1 MAKSRSKR
9 TTITREA
16 ADKFSRKLEQLPEK
30 KKTEL
35 TPKELIF
42 ENSQQLDSLLERNYE
57 YDDLIKILKEDG
69 IQISK
74 TTLRQYLSEAR
85 KSRNNQDDTTAH
97 LPTSA
102 NQSDAPAQ
110 KPEDKSAV
118 VVQQPASKKE
128 SASTPKEEVTPKRKK
143 IGKSRLQSDENTARY
158 PGDLGKPIEM
168 ASDL

>member
-1 MAKSRSKR
+1 MAKSKSKR

-16 ADKFSRKLEQLPEK
+16 ADDFSRKLEQLPDK

-57 YDDLIKILKEDG
+57 YDDLVALLKEDG

-85 KSRNNQDDTTAH
+85 KAREGQGAAEKAH
-97 LPTSA
+97 LPEQTPTHQA
-102 NQSDAPAQ
+102 NQSAQ
-110 KPEDKSAV
+110 DSAD
-118 VVQQPASKKE
+118 QPADTTPPP
-128 SASTPKEEVTPKRKK
+128 ASQREATPSRKK
-143 IGKSRLQSDENTARY
+143 IGKSRLQSEENPNRY
-158 PGDLGKPIEM
+158 PGEQGKPIEIRTEP
-168 ASDL
+168 

>member
-1 MAKSRSKR
+1 MAKSKSKR

-16 ADKFSRKLEQLPEK
+16 ADEFSRKLEQLPDK
-30 KKTEL
+30 KKTAL

-42 ENSQQLDSLLERNYE
+42 ENSQQLDSLLERNYDYE
-57 YDDLIKILKEDG
+57 DLIEILKEDG

-85 KSRNNQDDTTAH
+85 KSRNNQDETTAH

-102 NQSDAPAQ
+102 NQPDEPA
-110 KPEDKSAV
+110 DKSAV
-118 VVQQPASKKE
+118 VVQQQASEKE
-128 SASTPKEEVTPKRKK
+128 SAATPEKEVTPKQKK
-143 IGKSRLQSDENTARY
+143 LGKSRLTSDENAARY